1 MIQRADIG
9 SRRLISLAPTA
20 WVRWLLGDDTLDAID
35 LLSADF
41 QWVSRES
48 DALIRV
54 RSPAH
59 GDFVVVNEIQ
69 LRYDPLMPSR
79 MRAYAGLAHE
89 RYGVPVYPVLVNIL
103 PPPAEVDIPTRFE
116 SEFLGLVA
124 RQDYRVIN
132 LWEVEAEQILGA
144 ELLPLLP
151 FVPVLRGGQ
160 EVPVLRRAVTRLRA
174 EPVLSE
180 LEPLLAFF
188 ASFVLETEFVQQIMR
203 WDMAVLRES
212 PWYQEILEEGRK
224 QGLKEGLEQGL
235 ERGLER
241 GLEQGLEQG
250 LKKGLEKA
258 RRDDLQ
264 RVLMHRFGALSA
276 ELEEALQKSDL
287 EQLEQLFDVAL
298 DAATLGEFSAHLP
311 SARAGSDGDL
321 SASSSAT

>member
-1 MIQRADIG
+1 MTQRADIG

-20 WVRWLLGDDTLDAID
+20 WVRWLLGDDTLDAVD

-69 LRYDPLMPSR
+69 LRHDPNMPAR

-103 PPPAEVDIPTRFE
+103 PPPAGVEVPTRFE

-132 LWEVEAEQILGA
+132 LWEVEAQRVLEE

-151 FVPVLRGGQ
+151 FVPVLHGGQ
-160 EVPVLRRAVTRLRA
+160 DIPVLRLAVTRLRA
-174 EPVLSE
+174 EPALSE

-188 ASFVLETEFVQQIMR
+188 ASFVLETEFIQQIMR
-203 WDMAVLRES
+203 WDMLVLRES
-212 PWYQEILEEGRK
+212 PWYQEILEEGR
-224 QGLKEGLEQGL
+224 EQGL
-235 ERGLER
+235 ERGLET
-241 GLEQGLEQG
+241 
-250 LKKGLEKA
+250 A
-258 RRDDLQ
+258 RREDVL
-264 RVLMHRFGALSA
+264 RVLAHRFGDLPA
-276 ELEEALQKSDL
+276 ELEGALQPLDL
-287 EQLEQLFDVAL
+287 DQLERLFDLAL
-298 DAATLGEFSAHLP
+298 DVATLDEFRAHLP
-311 SARAGSDGDL
+311 PATAESDGGME
-321 SASSSAT
+321 TEEQ

>member
-1 MIQRADIG
+1 MTQRADIG

-41 QWVSRES
+41 QWISRES

-69 LRYDPLMPSR
+69 LRYDPLMPRR

-89 RYGVPVYPVLVNIL
+89 RYGVPVYPVLVNVL
-103 PPPAEVDIPTRFE
+103 PPPAGTDIPTRFE
-116 SEFLGLVA
+116 SEFLGLVS

-132 LWEVEAEQILGA
+132 LWEVEAQQVLEA

-160 EVPVLRRAVTRLRA
+160 DLLVLRRAVTRLRA
-174 EPVLSE
+174 EPTLSE

-203 WDMAVLRES
+203 WDMMILRES
-212 PWYQEILEEGRK
+212 PWYQEILEEGRE

-235 ERGLER
+235 E
-241 GLEQGLEQG
+241 QG
-250 LKKGLEKA
+250 LKKA
-258 RRDDLQ
+258 RREDVQ
-264 RVLMHRFGALSA
+264 RVLAHRFGAVPA
-276 ELEEALQKSDL
+276 EVEEALQRLAL
-287 EQLEQLFDVAL
+287 EQLERLFDIAL
-298 DAATLGEFSAHLP
+298 EVATLDEFRSHLP
-311 SARAGSDGDL
+311 PASIETDGGI
-321 SASSSAT
+321 STHPSE

>member
-1 MIQRADIG
+1 MTQRADIG

-59 GDFVVVNEIQ
+59 GEFVVVNEIQ
-69 LRYDPLMPSR
+69 LRYDLLMPR
-79 MRAYAGLAHE
+79 RIRAYAGLAHE

-103 PPPAEVDIPTRFE
+103 PPPAGTDIPTCFE
-116 SEFLGLVA
+116 SEFLGLVS
-124 RQDYRVIN
+124 RQDYRVVN
-132 LWEVEAEQILGA
+132 LWEVEAGRVLET

-160 EVPVLRRAVTRLRA
+160 DLPVLRRAVTRLRA
-174 EPVLSE
+174 EPMLSE

-188 ASFVLETEFVQQIMR
+188 ASFVLETELIQQIMR

-212 PWYQEILEEGRK
+212 PWYQEILEEGRE
-224 QGLKEGLEQGL
+224 QGLKVGLEQGL
-235 ERGLER
+235 E
-241 GLEQGLEQG
+241 
-250 LKKGLEKA
+250 KA
-258 RRDDLQ
+258 RREDLQ
-264 RVLMHRFGALSA
+264 RVLAHRFGEVPA
-276 ELEEALQKSDL
+276 EVEGVLQRLDL
-287 EQLEQLFDVAL
+287 EQLERLFDIAL
-298 DAATLGEFSAHLP
+298 NVATLDGFRSHLP
-311 SARAGSDGDL
+311 PADSRTDGGINTHT
-321 SASSSAT
+321 SE

>member
-1 MIQRADIG
+1 MTQRADIG

-69 LRYDPLMPSR
+69 LRHDPNMPAR

-103 PPPAEVDIPTRFE
+103 PPAAGVNIPTCFE

-124 RQDYRVIN
+124 RQDYRVVN
-132 LWEVEAEQILGA
+132 LWEVEAKRVLEL

-160 EVPVLRRAVTRLRA
+160 DIPLLRRAVTRLRA
-174 EPVLSE
+174 EPALSE

-203 WDMAVLRES
+203 WDMLVLRES
-212 PWYQEILEEGRK
+212 PWYQEILEEGR
-224 QGLKEGLEQGL
+224 EQGL
-235 ERGLER
+235 ET
-241 GLEQGLEQG
+241 
-250 LKKGLEKA
+250 A
-258 RRDDLQ
+258 RREDLL
-264 RVLMHRFGALSA
+264 RVLVRRFGELPA
-276 ELEEALQKSDL
+276 EVEEALQRLGLD
-287 EQLEQLFDVAL
+287 QLERLFDLAL
-298 DAATLGEFSAHLP
+298 DAATLEEFRAHLP
-311 SARAGSDGDL
+311 PATAESDGGIE
-321 SASSSAT
+321 TEEQ